1 MTGTRND
8 AGPASLAAAVAEL
21 AQKSGRRIATAES
34 LTGGRISCLLGAAPN
49 SSSWYRGSI
58 VAYATEVK
66 HALLQ
71 VPPGPV
77 VSPRSARQMA
87 TSTADLLGADTV
99 IAVTGAAG
107 PASQDGHDPGT
118 VWFGLYDRGTVSTEK
133 KAFLGEPPD
142 VVEQTAEHALELLA
156 RCIGARQ

>member
-1 MTGTRND
+1 MTGARDD

-21 AQKSGRRIATAES
+21 AQASGRRVATAES
-34 LTGGRISCLLGAAPN
+34 LTGGRISCLLGAAPD

-58 VAYATEVK
+58 VAYSTEVK
-66 HALLQ
+66 HALLH

-77 VSPRSARQMA
+77 VSPHSARHMA
-87 TSTADLLGADTV
+87 ASTADLLGADTV

-133 KAFLGEPPD
+133 RAFPGEPTE
-142 VVEQTAEHALELLA
+142 VVEQTAEHALALLA
-156 RCIGARQ
+156 RCIGDGQ